1 MEISKNREDQIV
13 AYLREYI
20 EVCKKYQMY
29 ITGAIGADTALQDDK
44 VCFINTFEGDL
55 RSKIKEII
63 YGGWGGPGLYADDG
77 NHIPPRE
84 QLDRISD
91 RVWGV
96 FLLGYSTLE

>member
-1 MEISKNREDQIV
+1 MDISKERENQIV

-20 EVCKKYQMY
+20 GVCKKYQMY

-44 VCFINTFEGDL
+44 GYSTDTFEGDL
-55 RSKIKEII
+55 RSKIGEII
-63 YGGWGGPGLYADDG
+63 YGGLGGPGLYADDG

-91 RVWGV
+91 RVWRV